1 MQNNKG
7 KEEATNFASER
18 SSFAKWLFPL
28 LFPNYNSLEA
38 KYVAADYYYEKG
50 ENEMKTTS
58 RLEFLKGTLAG
69 AASLTLAGV
78 LSACGA
84 DSKPTPA
91 ADLTPTAGKGT
102 YIPGDRKS
110 TRLNSSHMA

>member
-1 MQNNKG
+1 
-7 KEEATNFASER
+7 
-18 SSFAKWLFPL
+18 
-28 LFPNYNSLEA
+28 
-38 KYVAADYYYEKG
+38 
-50 ENEMKTTS
+50 MKTTS
-58 RLEFLKGTLAG
+58 RREFLKGTLAG

-102 YIPGDRKS
+102 YIPGTYKATAQGYDSEVTVSMTFDAESITDVQIDVSGETPDLGGKIGDKIGRAS
-110 TRLNSSHMA
+110 CRERV